1 MQIGHMGTGEK
12 IARHAEAGASPNAE
26 GPHGASG
33 ASGASEASGVSG
45 ASDGERPAALEAAL
59 QRRDRGAAIALIDEL
74 FGDGLFRFIHAMVRK
89 DDVADDLYQTTLLE
103 AFRDL
108 ETFAERSALR
118 TWLFGIARHRCLDAL
133 KAGRRRDG
141 RFPGADELPE
151 TADPSPS
158 AAERLGQAELLAA
171 LGDCLDELVPE
182 TRMVLLMRFSEDMPY
197 DDIARVCRAS
207 AETLRARVSRAL
219 PVLRRCVEQKG
230 QL

>member
-1 MQIGHMGTGEK
+1 MGTEAK
-12 IARHAEAGASPNAE
+12 IARHAERGASPNAE
-26 GPHGASG
+26 GNHGADG
-33 ASGASEASGVSG
+33 HR
-45 ASDGERPAALEAAL
+45 SDQGNGPSSDQSSDRRAALEAAL
-59 QRRDRGAAIALIDEL
+59 ERRDRGAAIALIAEL
-74 FGDGLFRFIHAMVRK
+74 FGEGLFRVIHAMVRK
-89 DDVADDLYQTTLLE
+89 DDLADDVYQTTLLE

-133 KAGRRRDG
+133 KAGQRRDG
-141 RFPGADELPE
+141 RFTSGDELPE
-151 TADPSPS
+151 TADPAPS
-158 AAERLGQAELLAA
+158 AAERLGQAELLTA

-182 TRMVLLMRFSEDMPY
+182 TRMVLLMRFSENMPY

-207 AETLRARVSRAL
+207 VETMRARVSRAL